1 MKIHHLKALA
11 AVADRG
17 SFTGAAAS
25 LQISQSSLSHAIADL
40 ENELGAPLFVRG
52 RHGARLTETGRRVM
66 AHARQALSS
75 LDMIRGEIDG
85 MRGALTGRLRIGSI
99 PSAMV
104 DLLPKA
110 MARFSRRHPDVELML
125 LEEPSQGMQHLIE
138 WLGSG
143 TIDVALLEMP
153 QRDASAALLLRDELC
168 AIVSSRSA
176 LAQHRRLSVDDLAR
190 EPFILSRYSTERL
203 ILGAYAREGLAP
215 DIRFQL
221 QDLGTLVSMVREGLG
236 VSIVPRIA
244 FPSPP
249 TGVRLISL
257 SPRIHRQLGYATT
270 PHQRP
275 SPAAEAFIEALR
287 DVRAPRVR

>member
-25 LQISQSSLSHAIADL
+25 LQISQSSLSHAITDL

-125 LEEPSQGMQHLIE
+125 LEGK
-138 WLGSG
+138 
-143 TIDVALLEMP
+143 
-153 QRDASAALLLRDELC
+153 R
-168 AIVSSRSA
+168 
-176 LAQHRRLSVDDLAR
+176 
-190 EPFILSRYSTERL
+190 
-203 ILGAYAREGLAP
+203 
-215 DIRFQL
+215 
-221 QDLGTLVSMVREGLG
+221 
-236 VSIVPRIA
+236 
-244 FPSPP
+244 
-249 TGVRLISL
+249 
-257 SPRIHRQLGYATT
+257 
-270 PHQRP
+270 
-275 SPAAEAFIEALR
+275 
-287 DVRAPRVR
+287 